1 MPEQLEDRP
10 LPYEVRHI
18 WDWWHELHKTR
29 AVGMDVCH
37 ITHQEILAWATLR
50 DRGPL
55 PIEVDA
61 LMAIDDCYIRSR
73 QKQQD
78 DKEPSE

>member
-1 MPEQLEDRP
+1 
-10 LPYEVRHI
+10 
-18 WDWWHELHKTR
+18 
-29 AVGMDVCH
+29 MDVCH